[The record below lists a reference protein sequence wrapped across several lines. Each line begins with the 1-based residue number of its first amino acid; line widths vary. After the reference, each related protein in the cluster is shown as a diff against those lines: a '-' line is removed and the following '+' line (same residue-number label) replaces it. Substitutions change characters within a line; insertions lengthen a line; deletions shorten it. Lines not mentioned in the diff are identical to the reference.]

1 MDTTIQIVHTGERN
15 AIVHLTGRATDA
27 VQESDVVKVDISEL
41 LPPARR
47 VALRKIEY
55 AVSGGQV
62 TLAWGADSSV
72 PFAELEGQEDL
83 CFERALLQNSAESG
97 TGVTGDIVLTT
108 RGFDIGSTYTI
119 TLHMIKKSCRP
130 LPRTA

>member
-62 TLAWGADSSV
+62 TLACPLHIKHSAMNTFRSS
-72 PFAELEGQEDL
+72 
-83 CFERALLQNSAESG
+83 RRMRMS
-97 TGVTGDIVLTT
+97 VLPW
-108 RGFDIGSTYTI
+108 
-119 TLHMIKKSCRP
+119 P
-130 LPRTA
+130 LKVSPDAWPS